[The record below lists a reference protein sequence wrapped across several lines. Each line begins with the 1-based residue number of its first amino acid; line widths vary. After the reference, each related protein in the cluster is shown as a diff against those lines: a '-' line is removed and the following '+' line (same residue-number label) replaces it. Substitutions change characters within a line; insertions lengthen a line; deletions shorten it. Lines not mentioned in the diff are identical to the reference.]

1 MSHPISV
8 VLAAIVQEGNL
19 IIIKRREGSLA
30 GFYGL
35 PGGKIEHHEH
45 LQEAII
51 REVKE
56 ETNIDAK
63 FEELISVIS
72 EVVISGEERKHFL
85 LHLCRLKPLTRS
97 LGGEELASWVPL
109 SDIGS
114 LPIIPSDLRMITDII
129 QAKRRGYYDCVMR
142 KNEEGVVLEKF
153 LLVHPFNKA

>member
-63 FEELISVIS
+63 FEELSRT
-72 EVVISGEERKHFL
+72 EDEFELRKD
-85 LHLCRLKPLTRS
+85 
-97 LGGEELASWVPL
+97 G
-109 SDIGS
+109 
-114 LPIIPSDLRMITDII
+114 
-129 QAKRRGYYDCVMR
+129 
-142 KNEEGVVLEKF
+142 
-153 LLVHPFNKA
+153 